1 VPFVSGGGRGG
12 GGSASTLLEPGTY
25 VVRLTAGGRTLTTS
39 VTILEDIWKPE
50 YK

>member
-1 VPFVSGGGRGG
+1 M
-12 GGSASTLLEPGTY
+12 LEPGTY
-25 VVRLTAGGRTLTTS
+25 MVRLTAGTQTVTSS